1 MKNIRKMDKLRL
13 ANTSSDAKLEL
24 KKEEMLEKKLLE
36 ILDNYNFEEE
46 EEGYCPIR
54 FCDENGGTPD

>member
-24 KKEEMLEKKLLE
+24 KEEEILEKKLLE
-36 ILDNYNFEEE
+36 ILENYNFEEE
-46 EEGYCPIR
+46 EEGFCPSR
-54 FCDENGGTPD
+54 FTENGVTPD